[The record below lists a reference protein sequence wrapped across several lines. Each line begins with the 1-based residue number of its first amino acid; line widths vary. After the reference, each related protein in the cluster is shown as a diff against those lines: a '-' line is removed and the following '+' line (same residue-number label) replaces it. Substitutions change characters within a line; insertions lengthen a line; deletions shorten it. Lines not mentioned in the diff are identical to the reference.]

1 MPAKKVRA
9 TVKVELDAGQASPT
23 SVGKALGPRGINML
37 EFIRAYNEATRG
49 QRGELVPAEITIFQD
64 RSFTFR
70 LRTPPTASLLARAA
84 GVPKGATK
92 PNGAP
97 IGWVTRAAVRE
108 IAARKL
114 PDLNAYDLEAAERI
128 VAGTAR
134 SMGLGVRD

>member
-1 MPAKKVRA
+1 MPPKKVTAVVR
-9 TVKVELDAGQASPT
+9 VELDAGTASPV
-23 SVGKALGPRGINML
+23 SVGKALGPRGINMA
-37 EFIRAYNEATRG
+37 EFIRVYNESTAG
-49 QRGELVPAEITIFQD
+49 QRGDVVPAEVTIFED

-84 GVPKGATK
+84 GVAKGATK

-97 IGWVTRAAVRE
+97 IGWLSRQALRD

-114 PDLNAYDLEAAERI
+114 PDLNANDLDAAERI

-134 SMGLGVRD
+134 SMGLGIRE